1 MLRPASR
8 ISPQPFWKKLLKA
21 MGQYQALWKRR
32 ALSSLW
38 DLFCEMLLMAHLYKA
53 ASGILL
59 HNFLYV
65 PPRSPRQRD
74 GGKVWDQAVRFRSP
88 KAVWHGP
95 SFVLR
100 LVQNLGLL

>member
-8 ISPQPFWKKLLKA
+8 ISPRPFWKKLLKA